1 MYLGFSAV
9 KNRKEIV
16 FVSICAF
23 CLSSPVIAQTTPPI
37 PSGNKPNPNIE
48 RFPQPLPTPQPLPPS
63 EQPTISPPPTP
74 TPTPEQPDV
83 SIPVRKIE
91 VTGSTI
97 LTQDEIAPITKPFE
111 GRSVTLT
118 ELQGVAD
125 KITQLYVNR
134 GYITSRAIVGEQT
147 ISNGVV
153 IITVIEGS
161 LEKVEIE
168 GTRRLN
174 PGYVRSRV
182 KLGAGTPLKA
192 DKIEDQLRL
201 LREDPLFT
209 NVEATLKP
217 GTNVGQSILV
227 VKVKEANAISGYVGV
242 DNYSPPGVGS
252 ERFGGV
258 VSYRNV
264 TGIGDEFITSY
275 YRSTTGGSNSFDF
288 IYRVPLNPMN
298 GTLQLRYSPT
308 DSKITE
314 APFSQFDITGDSQLY
329 EISYRQPL
337 IRTPREEFALS
348 LGFAAQDGQN
358 FVEGIPTPLSLGPD
372 NEGNSKTRV
381 LKFGQDYIKRD
392 SQGAWGLRSQF
403 NFGLDVLDATDNS
416 GSVPDGSFF
425 SWQGQVQ
432 RVQRLGRDNILIAQ
446 GDIQLTPDALLP
458 SQQFLIGGGQSL
470 RGYRQNARAG
480 DNGFRVSLEDRI
492 ALVRDTAGQPN
503 LQLAPFV
510 DMGAVWNAANNSNPN
525 QNFLASAGLGLI
537 WEPVP
542 RLVMRFDY
550 AVPFVD
556 LSDRGN
562 NAQDR
567 GFNFSVNYNF

>member
-1 MYLGFSAV
+1 MDSQFLATWFKGVTFQLIGSYFILVA
-9 KNRKEIV
+9 
-16 FVSICAF
+16 
-23 CLSSPVIAQTTPPI
+23 SPVIAQTSPI
-37 PSGNKPNPNIE
+37 PAGNKPNPNIE

-63 EQPTISPPPTP
+63 EEPTISPPPTP

-83 SIPVRKIE
+83 SIPINKIE
-91 VTGSTI
+91 VTGNTI
-97 LTQDEIAPITKPFE
+97 LTQDEIASITKPFE
-111 GRSVTLT
+111 GRSVTLK
-118 ELQGVAD
+118 ELQDVAD

-153 IITVIEGS
+153 QITVIEGS

-209 NVEATLKP
+209 KVEATLKP

-308 DSKITE
+308 DTKITE

-348 LGFAAQDGQN
+348 LGFAAQNGQDFLN
-358 FVEGIPTPLSLGPD
+358 GVPYSFSRGTD
-372 NEGNSKTRV
+372 RGNSKTRV

-392 SQGAWGLRSQF
+392 SQGAWALRSQF

-492 ALVRDTAGQPN
+492 ALLRDTDGQAN

-510 DMGAVWNAANNSNPN
+510 DMGAVWNAANNPNPN

-537 WEPVP
+537 WEPIP
-542 RLVMRFDY
+542 RLVMRVDY

>member
-1 MYLGFSAV
+1 MIYLRFSGV
-9 KNRKEIV
+9 KNRKEIGLV
-16 FVSICAF
+16 DICAF
-23 CLSSPVIAQTTPPI
+23 CSSIAASCLSSPVIAQTTLPI

-48 RFPQPLPTPQPLPPS
+48 RFPQPLPTPKPLPPN
-63 EQPTISPPPTP
+63 EQRTIPPPP
-74 TPTPEQPDV
+74 TPTPEQPDI

-91 VTGSTI
+91 VTGSTL
-97 LTQDEIAPITKPFE
+97 LTQDEIASITKPFE
-111 GRSVTLT
+111 GRSVTFK
-118 ELQGVAD
+118 ELQGIAD
-125 KITQLYVNR
+125 KITKLYTDRN
-134 GYITSRAIVGEQT
+134 YITSRAIVGEQT

-153 IITVIEGS
+153 KITVIEGS
-161 LEKVEIE
+161 LEKVEIQ

-174 PGYVRSRV
+174 PAYVRSRV
-182 KLGAGTPLKA
+182 KLGAGTPLRA

-217 GTNVGQSILV
+217 GTKVGQSILV

-264 TGIGDEFITSY
+264 TENGDEFITSY

-314 APFSQFDITGDSQLY
+314 APFSDFNITGDSQLY

-337 IRTPREEFALS
+337 IRNPREEFALS
-348 LGFAAQDGQN
+348 LGFTAQNGQDFLN
-358 FVEGIPTPLSLGPD
+358 GVPYSFSEGPD
-372 NEGNSKTRV
+372 LGNSKTRV

-392 SQGAWGLRSQF
+392 SQGAWALRSQF
-403 NFGLDVLDATDNS
+403 NFGLDVLDATTNS

-446 GDIQLTPDALLP
+446 GDVQLTPDALLP

-470 RGYRQNARAG
+470 RGYRQNARTG

-492 ALVRDTAGQPN
+492 ALLREM
-503 LQLAPFV
+503 QLAPFV
-510 DMGAVWNAANNSNPN
+510 DMGAVWNATNNSNPN